1 MAFYSPRNIGP
12 ADQVLFDA
20 DGNAV
25 GIQPAA
31 SSSPPV
37 LGFNPT
43 KHAAID
49 SLVSQDG
56 KSADVVVYGGTPA
69 GIMAAIAAAREG
81 VSVLLIAPTGRL
93 GGMVTGGLARTDYRG
108 YNPRTCMNVITAEFY
123 RRCAAHYGMSLAQFG
138 MDGTSPFATEPKV
151 AMAAYKD
158 MLREYGVPIIYN
170 WRVTAVNKQAGDIKY
185 IDLQGYRSPG
195 ETRRVFGRVFIDA
208 SYECD
213 LLVRAGVS
221 YKAGREANA
230 QYSETY
236 NGVTASAALTGSP
249 SPYIIAGNS
258 GSGLLPYVES
268 AALETAGTADSRI
281 MAFCHRLVMTNEAS
295 NRNPIPEPRTYNPL
309 WYELLGRAM
318 ANAPTSLDSLDEL
331 FYRAAIPLGGT
342 KKQDWNNNGAMSLNF
357 VGGNLNFNTLDY
369 AARDVIVQQHEDYT
383 LGLFKFLRE
392 DSRVPSAARSAL
404 AEWGFC
410 KDEFTDENS
419 TGMSPELYVR
429 ESVRMVGDYVMT
441 EANWAKSTTVANPI
455 ALCTYPMDS
464 HTVSKRVVSNVA
476 HVEGGLSSSLVP
488 VGYYG
493 VEYRAMLP
501 KAQQCGN
508 LAVCCN
514 GISASHTVY
523 GSIRMEVTFM
533 SMGEAAGVAAALSL
547 KGRSRLHDLAGSD
560 LQPQIRPY
568 TINTSRILT
577 VNAPTTNGTVTLS
590 STPPSGWGYVTFPP
604 EFHDVR
610 MVNEGNGNKGGRWVR
625 FNPTFAAAGRYRIL
639 LNAPG
644 TTNAQ
649 LQCKIEVQSAAGAGA
664 IDTFYIDHKFGEW
677 HFRELGVWNMLN
689 DGSCFI
695 RITNGADPADPD
707 QANLQNG
714 LMSVDAVAWH
724 PVP

>member
-1 MAFYSPRNIGP
+1 
-12 ADQVLFDA
+12 
-20 DGNAV
+20 
-25 GIQPAA
+25 
-31 SSSPPV
+31 
-37 LGFNPT
+37 
-43 KHAAID
+43 
-49 SLVSQDG
+49 
-56 KSADVVVYGGTPA
+56 
-69 GIMAAIAAAREG
+69 MAAVTAARDG
-81 VSVLLIAPTGRL
+81 VSVLLIAPTGRI
-93 GGMVTGGLARTDYRG
+93 GGLVTGGLARTDYRG
-108 YNPRTCMNVITAEFY
+108 YNPRTCMNVTTAEFY
-123 RRCAAHYGMSLAQFG
+123 RRCAAQYGMSLAQFG

-151 AMAAYKD
+151 ALAAYKA
-158 MLREYGVPIIYN
+158 LLKEHNIPIIYN

-185 IDLQGYRSPG
+185 IDLQGYRSPTQT
-195 ETRRVFGRVFIDA
+195 TRVYGRIFIDA
-208 SYECD
+208 SYEGD
-213 LLVRAGVS
+213 LLMRSGVTYTS
-221 YKAGREANA
+221 GREANA
-230 QYSETY
+230 TYSETY
-236 NGVTASAALTGSP
+236 NGVTTSAALTGSP
-249 SPYIIAGNS
+249 SPYLTAGDA
-258 GSGLLPYVES
+258 GSGLLPWMD
-268 AALETAGTADSRI
+268 AATLETAGTADSRI
-281 MAFCHRLVMTNEAS
+281 VAFCHRLVMTNDPA
-295 NRNPIPEPRTYNPL
+295 NRRSIPEPQTYYPQ
-309 WYELLGRAM
+309 WYELLGRGM

-331 FYRAAIPLGGT
+331 FFRAAIPLGGT
-342 KKQDWNNNGAMSLNF
+342 TKQDWNNNGAMSLNF
-357 VGGNLNFNTLDY
+357 VGGNKNFVTTDY
-369 AARDVIVQQHEDYT
+369 VARDAIVQAHEDYT

-392 DSRVPSAARSAL
+392 DSRVPTAVKTAMAD
-404 AEWGFC
+404 WGFC

-419 TGMSPELYVR
+419 TGMSPQLYVR
-429 ESVRMVGDYVMT
+429 EAARMVGDYVMT
-441 EANWAKSTTVANPI
+441 EANWAKSVTVANPV

-464 HTVSKRVVSNVA
+464 HTVSKRVVGGVA

-508 LAVCCN
+508 LLVCCN

-533 SMGEAAGVAAALSL
+533 SLGEAAGAAAALAI
-547 KGRSRLHDLAGSD
+547 KGRSRLHDLGGSD
-560 LQPQIRPY
+560 LQPYIRPY
-568 TINTSRILT
+568 TINPSRVLT
-577 VNAPTTNGTVTLS
+577 VNAPSTNGTVTLS
-590 STPPSGWGYVTFPP
+590 STPPSGWGYVAFPP
-604 EFHDVR
+604 EFVDVR

-695 RITNGADPADPD
+695 RITNGADPADPN
-707 QANLQNG
+707 QTALQNG